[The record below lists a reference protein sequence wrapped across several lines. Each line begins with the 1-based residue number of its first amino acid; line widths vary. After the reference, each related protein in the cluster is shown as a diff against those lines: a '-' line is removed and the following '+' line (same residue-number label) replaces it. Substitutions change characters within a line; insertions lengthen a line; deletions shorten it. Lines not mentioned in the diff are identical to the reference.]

1 MLGEE
6 DTFLEGEGDDDD
18 DDDDDAV
25 LSWFSLALASNFFVQ
40 LKELLLDLG
49 LDWAG
54 DDATEILRED
64 LSPVLA
70 LTVSEF
76 VLNKVPL
83 FRLVND
89 IHLLRFIIR
98 SRAFVS
104 SRIRRILSLVSKF
117 AYDFLVSR
125 RSLCK

>member
-18 DDDDDAV
+18 DDDDAV
-25 LSWFSLALASNFFVQ
+25 LSWFSLALAFNFFVQ